1 MKPGKIS
8 SAGRQIAASIVEK
21 ADPRRG
27 VCVSRLQGNLMKILE
42 QYILQRVVLMF
53 LTALLPVLA
62 IIWTTQVLQRINL
75 VTDSGQSVGSFMVLA
90 TMILPTIVATVLPFA
105 LVIGITHTLT
115 TMNNDSELAVIDAAG
130 APRRTIQRPLILLA
144 AGLSIFSFVM
154 MGFIEPA
161 MRVNVRT
168 MIATAYA
175 DLLSSVIEEK
185 TFRQIEPGLFVQI
198 SERQSGRRMKGLLV
212 ADSRDPASE
221 LIYYAREGA
230 VEESGKALVMQDGE
244 VQRKAPNG
252 DVTVIRF
259 DRYAFDLSDL
269 SEERGQA
276 RFGAKDRDL
285 FYLMDPDPLDERYIN
300 DPNDFGAE
308 LHRRISASFF
318 PLVFA
323 VISLMLC
330 GDARSHREARL
341 HPMASALLMTLT
353 IFWASNYVTS
363 LAETSPAYI
372 PLQYIVPL
380 ASGAA
385 AAFLLATNRKP
396 RLPKS
401 VSAVFHALMAATEK
415 RLGTGT
421 GTGGAA

>member
-1 MKPGKIS
+1 
-8 SAGRQIAASIVEK
+8 
-21 ADPRRG
+21 
-27 VCVSRLQGNLMKILE
+27 MKILE
-42 QYILQRVVLMF
+42 QYILRRVVLMF
-53 LTALLPVLA
+53 TTALLPVLA
-62 IIWTTQVLQRINL
+62 IIWTTQVLRRINL
-75 VTDSGQSVGSFMVLA
+75 VTDSGQSVGSFMLLA
-90 TMILPTIVATVLPFA
+90 TMILPTIIATVLPFA

-130 APRRTIQRPLILLA
+130 APRRTIQRPLLMLA
-144 AGLSIFSFVM
+144 GGLSMFSLVMLGFV
-154 MGFIEPA
+154 EPA

-185 TFRQIEPGLFVQI
+185 TFRQIEPGLYVQI
-198 SERQSGRRMKGLLV
+198 SERQAGRKMKGLLV

-230 VEESGKALVMQDGE
+230 VEETGKALVMQDGE

-285 FYLMDPDPLDERYIN
+285 FYLMDPDPLDERYVSN
-300 DPNDFGAE
+300 PNDFTAE
-308 LHRRISASFF
+308 LHRRISAAFF
-318 PLVFA
+318 PMVFA
-323 VISLMLC
+323 LISLMIC

-341 HPMASALLMTLT
+341 HPMASALLMSLT

-363 LAETSPAYI
+363 LVETSAAFV
-372 PLQYIVPL
+372 PLQYLVPL
-380 ASGAA
+380 GSGAV
-385 AAFLLATNRKP
+385 AAFMLATNRSP
-396 RLPKS
+396 RLPRA
-401 VSAVFHALMAATEK
+401 VSALVGMVITTTQK

-421 GTGGAA
+421 GSAA